1 MRESERLAVFCTFA
15 PPRRGKKM
23 LHLVRREEQRKKMS
37 GTVDYVKVVDL
48 LVDTIKELNVP
59 CADTEEPLAPTAMDA
74 GAEHSAGA
82 AGVVRVAVDTAPV
95 RVPRAAQ
102 NNRNVPVTIQ
112 STSAASLPQSVI
124 NDFRSNFGW
133 PF

>member
-1 MRESERLAVFCTFA
+1 
-15 PPRRGKKM
+15 
-23 LHLVRREEQRKKMS
+23 MS

-59 CADTEEPLAPTAMDA
+59 CANTEEPIVPTATA
-74 GAEHSAGA
+74 ASAEHSAGA

-102 NNRNVPVTIQ
+102 NNRNVNIQ
-112 STSAASLPQSVI
+112 STSTASLPQSVI
-124 NDFRSNFGW
+124 NDFRSMFGW
-133 PF
+133 P